1 MKKIDETIVF
11 RPVKPMVT
19 DENTKRIIKKKIWDG
34 LGIAFSSAC
43 VVHCI
48 VVAFLPLLFPAVSVY
63 THSSWIHIVVGVII
77 LLTSPLAFIP
87 GYKKHGLTWIIAS
100 AITGLFFILA
110 GVLLEG
116 YTSDQMSHGVSIFGS
131 MILVFSH
138 VKNIQHSHR
147 HHHQCC

>member
-1 MKKIDETIVF
+1 MKKLDESIVF
-11 RPVKPMVT
+11 TPVKPLVT
-19 DENTKRIIKKKIWDG
+19 DENTKRMIKKKIWDG

-63 THSSWIHIVVGVII
+63 THSSWVHIVVGVII
-77 LLTSPLAFIP
+77 LFTSPLAFIP

-138 VKNIQHSHR
+138 AKNIQHSHR